1 MSATPEQ
8 LQRAARL
15 NDLLAREEAL
25 LVPQRAEWDE
35 LAEEPGEAESP
46 VKLVA
51 AALVGLVA
59 ILVLCWLLPLGCA
72 AFTGGVCR

>member
-1 MSATPEQ
+1 M
-8 LQRAARL
+8 
-15 NDLLAREEAL
+15 
-25 LVPQRAEWDE
+25 PQRAEWDE